1 MKVTTSKSKNSESF
15 YLNQSYIDS
24 NGKSTSRNFKKL
36 GTLEELKKKLN
47 VSTRDEV
54 LDWCKEE
61 CKKETLKLK
70 EENEKVMV
78 SLSPNKLI
86 KKDDLRLFN
95 VGYLYL
101 NSLAS
106 SLRLDKIF
114 RTIDS
119 RHKYEYDLEAIFKD
133 LIYSRILEPNSKRSS
148 FEFINSFIE
157 KPKYELHDI
166 YRSLSVLAKESD
178 YIQSEVYR
186 NSNFIH
192 KRNKSVLYYDCT
204 NYYFE
209 IENEDDLRKYGKS
222 KEHRPNPIV
231 TMGMFM
237 DSDGIPLSFD
247 IWPGNLKEQKTLKPL
262 EEKIIRDYDIKE
274 FIFCS
279 DAGLGSINN
288 RVFND
293 IQGRAYII
301 TKSLKKLKENDK
313 ALALNPSNFKH
324 IGKDELIDISKLNEE
339 DNYNKIFYKII
350 PLDDSKLS
358 KQVMIVT
365 YSIKYK
371 NYQKKLREKQIGI
384 ALNAIKNKN
393 KLNIKRRNPND
404 PLRLVD
410 ERSLTENGEVAEI
423 KEYFISEEK
432 IAEEAKYDGFYAVVT
447 DLAIEDDKDIEKI
460 ININRNRWEIEEC
473 FRIMKSEFDSRPVYV
488 RRDDRIKAHFLICYM
503 ALLLFRL
510 LEKKLNSSFT
520 AGKIIKKLREM
531 NVVNI
536 DSQGYIPTYTRDEI
550 TETIHSI
557 FNFRTDYQII
567 KKSKMRNIIKLS
579 KEYK

>member
-15 YLNQSYIDS
+15 YLNQSFIDS

-36 GTLEELKKKLN
+36 GTLEELKKKLGVN
-47 VSTRDEV
+47 TREEV
-54 LDWCKEE
+54 LAWCKEE
-61 CKKETLKLK
+61 CKRETAKLK
-70 EENEKVMV
+70 EENEKVLV
-78 SLSPNKLI
+78 ALSPNKFI
-86 KKDDLRLFN
+86 KKNDQRLFN

-106 SLRLDKIF
+106 DLRLDKIF
-114 RTIDS
+114 RNIDN
-119 RHKYEYDLEAIFKD
+119 RYKYEYDLESIFKD
-133 LIYSRILEPNSKRSS
+133 LIYSRILEPSSKRSS
-148 FEFINSFIE
+148 FEFANSFIE

-178 YIQSEVYR
+178 YIQSEVYK

-192 KRNKSVLYYDCT
+192 KRNKNVLYYDCT

-209 IENEDDLRKYGKS
+209 IEDEDDLRKYGKG

-247 IWPGNLKEQKTLKPL
+247 IWPGNLNEQKTLKPL
-262 EEKIIRDYDIKE
+262 EEKVIRDYDISE

-279 DAGLGSINN
+279 DSGLGSINN

-301 TKSLKKLKENDK
+301 TQSLKKLKDKDK

-324 IGKDELIDISKLNEE
+324 VGSDSFVDITKINEE

-350 PLDDSKLS
+350 PLDDKKLS

-365 YSIKYK
+365 YSLKYK
-371 NYQKKLREKQIGI
+371 NYQKKIRDKQVQL
-384 ALNAIKNKN
+384 ALKAVENKG
-393 KLNIKRRNPND
+393 KLDIKRKNPNN
-404 PLRLVD
+404 PYRFI
-410 ERSLTENGEVAEI
+410 EEKSLTENGEVAEI
-423 KEYFISEEK
+423 KEYIVSESR
-432 IAEEAKYDGFYAVVT
+432 ILEEAKYDGFYAVVT
-447 DLAIEDDKDIEKI
+447 DLAVEDDKDIEKI

-488 RRDDRIKAHFLICYM
+488 RKEDRIKAHFLICYM

-520 AGKIIKKLREM
+520 AEKIITKLREM
-531 NVVNI
+531 NVVNL
-536 DSQGYIPTYTRDEI
+536 DDQGYIPTYTRDDI
-550 TETIHSI
+550 TDTIHSL
-557 FNFRTDYQII
+557 FTFRTDYQII

-579 KEYK
+579 KEIK